1 MHNFGRN
8 LVAEYRR
15 VVVGVAML
23 FVALLIAHFLIKHY
37 GIDFVLKYLTIV
49 GIIFGIFM
57 SFYGLYN
64 GYKEK

>member
-8 LVAEYRR
+8 LVVRCR
-15 VVVGVAML
+15 GVIVGVAML
-23 FVALLIAHFLIKHY
+23 FVALLVAHFLIKHY

-49 GIIFGIFM
+49 GIIFGFFM
-57 SFYGLYN
+57 SLYGLYS

>member
-1 MHNFGRN
+1 
-8 LVAEYRR
+8 
-15 VVVGVAML
+15 ML
-23 FVALLIAHFLIKHY
+23 FVALLVAHFLIEYY

-57 SFYGLYN
+57 SLYGLYN